1 MKLSFLCGLN
11 EFPFFD
17 NYRVGSGERNF
28 VLHVEMY
35 VSVKILRLYLFPRL
49 SRDDVAL
56 ASDE

>member
-1 MKLSFLCGLN
+1 M
-11 EFPFFD
+11 
-17 NYRVGSGERNF
+17 VERNF

-56 ASDE
+56 GSDE

>member
-11 EFPFFD
+11 EFLFFD